1 MEVVTRK
8 LDDRLTL
15 QIPQNFA
22 LELGFEPGTEVSV
35 TTLGGTII
43 IRPARQ
49 PNLLDKLLEQVDE
62 SNLHGETSTG
72 PASGREEW

>member
-15 QIPQNFA
+15 QIPQKFA
-22 LELGFEPGTEVSV
+22 SELGFEPGTEVSV